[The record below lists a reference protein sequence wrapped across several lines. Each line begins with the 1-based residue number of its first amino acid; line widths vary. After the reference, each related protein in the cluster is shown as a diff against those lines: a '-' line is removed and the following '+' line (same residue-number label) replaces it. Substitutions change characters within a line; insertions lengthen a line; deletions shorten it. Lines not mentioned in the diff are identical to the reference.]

1 MNIALLGPPGA
12 GKGTQASRLGARF
25 GLFHLSTGNLLRE
38 NLADRNALGLLAR
51 KYMDRGELVP
61 DEVVEAMIE
70 ERLLA
75 IPAEQGVLF
84 DGFPRT
90 PEQATFLDELL
101 QRSQRRLDAAIYL
114 ELGEADVLQRLG
126 GRLVCTACQATYH
139 KDVLPPKKAGVCDV
153 CGLRIERRPDDNAD
167 TTRIRLGVFHRH
179 IGRVLDFYQPDG
191 RVLLADGSGP
201 PAAVETALANL
212 LTSLKKGAARG
223 ATVEEIRRLYP
234 EPKRVARP
242 TLPVA
247 IGALNLVLLGGPGS
261 GKGTQAE
268 NLGYDFKLSHVAS
281 GDLFREN
288 LKQNT
293 RLGQLAR
300 GYMNR
305 GELVPDDI
313 TEAMVEERLARPDTA
328 GGFLL
333 DGFPRTL
340 PQAEALTEM
349 LVKLHRPASAVLYIH
364 VSDAAL
370 VDRLSGRWIC
380 RACQRP
386 YHLMFK
392 PPTKAGVCDNC
403 GGELY
408 QRDDDKSETVRARL
422 KTFHKQTE
430 PLIEYYKHAGLLV
443 EVNGEGTVAS
453 VNRRTL
459 GAVQAV
465 VDRKQ
470 IAAHGTVQ
478 IPQSSPINALV
489 AG

>member
-1 MNIALLGPPGA
+1 MNISLLGPPGA
-12 GKGTQASRLGARF
+12 GKGTQASRLRARF
-25 GLFHLSTGNLLRE
+25 GLLHLSTGNLLRE

-75 IPAEQGVLF
+75 IPPEQGVLF

-90 PEQATFLDELL
+90 PEQAAFLDELM
-101 QRSQRRLDAAIYL
+101 QRSGRRLNAAIYL

-139 KDVLPPKKAGVCDV
+139 KQALPPTKAGVCDV
-153 CGLRIERRPDDNAD
+153 CGLRIERRPDDNAE
-167 TTRIRLGVFHRH
+167 TTRVRLGVFQRH
-179 IGRVLDFYQPDG
+179 IGPVLNFYQPGG
-191 RVLLADGSGP
+191 RLLLADGSGAP
-201 PAAVETALANL
+201 VEVEAALVAL
-212 LTSLKKGAARG
+212 LTSLQNGEARAAT
-223 ATVEEIRRLYP
+223 AEEIRRLQP
-234 EPKRVARP
+234 DPKRVARP
-242 TLPVA
+242 QVVA
-247 IGALNLVLLGGPGS
+247 STGQLNLVLLGGPGS

-268 NLGYDFKLSHVAS
+268 NLGREFRLSHVAS

-288 LKQNT
+288 LKQST

-313 TEAMVEERLARPDTA
+313 TEAMVEERLARADIA

-349 LVKLHRPASAVLYIH
+349 LAKLQRPPSAVLYIH

-386 YHLMFK
+386 YHMLFK
-392 PPTKAGVCDNC
+392 PPICGGVCDHC

-408 QRDDDKSETVRARL
+408 QRDDDKSDTVRARL

-430 PLIEYYKHAGLLV
+430 PLIEYYKRVGLLV

-453 VNRRTL
+453 VSRRTL
-459 GAVQAV
+459 GAVQTV
-465 VDRKQ
+465 VDRE
-470 IAAHGTVQ
+470 Q
-478 IPQSSPINALV
+478 IPAKNGVQFIQSSPTT
-489 AG
+489 AGVT